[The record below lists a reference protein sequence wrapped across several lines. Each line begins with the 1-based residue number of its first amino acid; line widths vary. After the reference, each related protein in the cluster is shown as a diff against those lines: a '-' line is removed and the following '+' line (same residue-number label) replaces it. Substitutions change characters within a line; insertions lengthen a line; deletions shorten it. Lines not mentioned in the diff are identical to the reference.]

1 MTCRRMILAAGFL
14 MVLALALPAHAEAQ
28 VTGTWELAVDG
39 PRGPQTMLLVPEVEG
54 RELRGTLT
62 PRLPEA
68 GGSGRRGDRAGAG
81 RSRGRGVTPGG
92 GRVGGQG
99 PPEIEIADTSLDG
112 DSFSFASVMGMRG
125 NALSFTGIV
134 DHDAMSGTISTPRG
148 ERAFTGMRVD

>member
-28 VTGTWELAVDG
+28 VAGTWELAIDG
-39 PRGPQTMLLVPEVEG
+39 PRGPQTMLLVLKVEG
-54 RELRGTLT
+54 SELRGTLT

-68 GGSGRRGDRAGAG
+68 GGSERRGDRAGAG
-81 RSRGRGVTPGG
+81 RPQGRGVRPGG

-112 DSFSFASVMGMRG
+112 DSFSFAAVMGMRG
-125 NALSFTGIV
+125 NALSFTGTV
-134 DHDAMSGTISTPRG
+134 DRDEMSGTISTPRG